1 MLRNR
6 SWYPAFCRAGL
17 FTAGNERRGGVF
29 NRPVFLHGRQV
40 FTLDARQ
47 RAGTERRKTVK
58 DYKRTKEFRALR
70 QSLLDNLHE
79 RGLDTQCYEDK
90 VDEYMDFWVRRK
102 ELREDIET
110 RGFTVTDDR
119 GRVSEN
125 RSLSLEVQ
133 VSRQMLAIFTTL
145 GFRED
150 ALRGGGGGDDEL

>member
-1 MLRNR
+1 M
-6 SWYPAFCRAGL
+6 
-17 FTAGNERRGGVF
+17 
-29 NRPVFLHGRQV
+29 
-40 FTLDARQ
+40 
-47 RAGTERRKTVK
+47 K
-58 DYKRTKEFRALR
+58 DYKRTKEFKALR

-102 ELREDIET
+102 ELREDIRT
-110 RGFTVTDDR
+110 RGFTVKDER
-119 GRVSEN
+119 GRESEN

-150 ALRGGGGGDDEL
+150 ALRGGGGDRLHPGFGLRRGAHGRRKFPGRCGRADG

>member
-17 FTAGNERRGGVF
+17 FAAGNERRGGVF
-29 NRPVFLHGRQV
+29 NCPGFLHGRQV

-58 DYKRTKEFRALR
+58 DYKRTKEYRELR
-70 QSLLDNLHE
+70 ESLLGSLRE
-79 RGLDTQCYEDK
+79 RGLDAACYTDK
-90 VDEYMDFWVRRK
+90 VNEYMDFWVRRQ
-102 ELREDIET
+102 ELREDIRT
-110 RGFTVTDDR
+110 RGFTVKDER
-119 GRVSEN
+119 GRESEN

-145 GFRED
+145 GFREE
-150 ALRGGGGGDDEL
+150 AIRGGGGGDDEL

>member
-1 MLRNR
+1 M
-6 SWYPAFCRAGL
+6 
-17 FTAGNERRGGVF
+17 
-29 NRPVFLHGRQV
+29 
-40 FTLDARQ
+40 
-47 RAGTERRKTVK
+47 K
-58 DYKRTKEFRALR
+58 DYKRTKEYRVLR
-70 QSLLDNLHE
+70 ESLLDNLRE